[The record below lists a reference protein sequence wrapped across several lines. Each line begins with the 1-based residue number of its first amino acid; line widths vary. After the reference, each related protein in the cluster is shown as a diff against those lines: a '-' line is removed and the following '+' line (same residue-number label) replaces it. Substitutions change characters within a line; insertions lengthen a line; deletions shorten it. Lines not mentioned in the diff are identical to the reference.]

1 MSQWA
6 LRVGLTHGQVAFS
19 SNSSL
24 LIFDK
29 RKRTSLE
36 LNRGSLTATA
46 GGPLRTKWYQE
57 QQAVAL
63 RVKSVFL
70 VLSGG
75 MNTQDCDLH
84 GLGSHLF
91 THNTLLQTCC
101 CCCCCSLSFIL
112 DVFNPEFYYFLSP
125 LGSLCFVVY
134 DGCLSLRLHI

>member
-1 MSQWA
+1 M
-6 LRVGLTHGQVAFS
+6 AFS

-29 RKRTSLE
+29 RKPTSLE

-57 QQAVAL
+57 QQAMAL

-91 THNTLLQTCC
+91 THNTLLQTSRCC
-101 CCCCCSLSFIL
+101 CCFYVPDKLAKPYSVTVSHNVSVSGQSLFIQFSS
-112 DVFNPEFYYFLSP
+112 VPPEFMPMAKRSH
-125 LGSLCFVVY
+125 LC
-134 DGCLSLRLHI
+134 L